1 MDISTSDLR
10 TLLAGMAM
18 QGLLANPKNN
28 LIDLH
33 GDSFKQGSVQT
44 IITDTAINQ
53 ADSLM
58 KNLNFGGE

>member
-28 LIDLH
+28 LIDLY
-33 GDSFKQGSVQT
+33 GDPFKQGNVRT
-44 IITDTAINQ
+44 IITDTAIDQ